1 MTALTVH
8 LYNRNESAVAPEPTA
23 EPKEQEQEISGVVIG
38 GGRGVTRGDVE
49 TPPPAVFEIGDLQD
63 VKL

>member
-1 MTALTVH
+1 M
-8 LYNRNESAVAPEPTA
+8 YNRNESTVAPEPH
-23 EPKEQEQEISGVVIG
+23 EEQKDQEQEISGVVIG
-38 GGRGVTRGDVE
+38 GGRVTRGDVE